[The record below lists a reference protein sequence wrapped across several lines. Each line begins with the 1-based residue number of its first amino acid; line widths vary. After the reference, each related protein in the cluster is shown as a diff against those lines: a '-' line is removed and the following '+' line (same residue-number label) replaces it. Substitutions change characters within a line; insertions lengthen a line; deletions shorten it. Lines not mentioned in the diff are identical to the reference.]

1 MLNSH
6 CNNKDK
12 KIFKKKKPLWSAGRE
27 PTIHELKDHRVTRY
41 ATEFGA
47 KKR

>member
-12 KIFKKKKPLWSAGRE
+12 KIFKKKTFWSAGRE
-27 PTIHELKDHRVTRY
+27 PTIHELKDHRVTHY